1 MLKLDGIDRFF
12 RINLACYDKI
22 SLNLQWLSSLCVKLG
37 SPNVAKQTANA
48 ELKTEK
54 SKQLSR

>member
-1 MLKLDGIDRFF
+1 MLKSDSIGNFF
-12 RINLACYDKI
+12 CINLACYDEI

-37 SPNVAKQTANA
+37 SLNVDKQTANA